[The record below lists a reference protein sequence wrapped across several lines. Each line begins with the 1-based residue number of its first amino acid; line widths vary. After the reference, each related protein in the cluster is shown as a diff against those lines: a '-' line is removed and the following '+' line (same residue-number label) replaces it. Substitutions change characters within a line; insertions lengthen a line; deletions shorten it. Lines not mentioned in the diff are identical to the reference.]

1 MINYK
6 AINILK
12 GLTKKEILRFEKFLL
27 SPFYNN
33 NKKLLLLYNYL
44 RKFYPEFDSSSF
56 TKENIYRHVF
66 GNDIFSDENLR
77 KLFSDFYKLGEK
89 YLVTLN
95 LEKNKFDYDRYL
107 LDDLTGEKLTTFS
120 FLNSKK
126 KKSSLKNPNLIIRP
140 FTMII

>member
-12 GLTKKEILRFEKFLL
+12 GLTKDELVRFEKFLL
-27 SPFYNN
+27 SPFFNN

-44 RKFYPEFDSSSF
+44 KKFYPEFNSSSF
-56 TKENIYRHVF
+56 TKKNIYRHVF
-66 GNDIFSDENLR
+66 GSEIFSDEKLR
-77 KLFSDFYKLGEK
+77 KLFSDFYKMGEK

-107 LDDLTGEKLTTFS
+107 LDELDWRKIDNIFLSKFKEKEKYF
-120 FLNSKK
+120 K
-126 KKSSLKNPNLIIRP
+126 I
-140 FTMII
+140 TMNGI